1 MKKYRLIS
9 KKGEGTF
16 SEVIKAQHIEDGKYH
31 AIKCMKSHFS
41 SVSQVNNLREIQAL
55 RKLSP
60 HPNIVDLKEVLFDQ
74 PTGRLA
80 IVFELLDANLYELI
94 RGRQDYLSGRV
105 LKSYMYQLFSALNHM
120 HRKGIFHRDIKPENI
135 LVDKNGKNLKLA
147 DFGSCRGIYNK
158 QPYTEYISTRWYRA
172 PECLLTDGYYGPEMD
187 IWGAGCV
194 LFEIISLY
202 PLFPGSDEID
212 QINRINKILGSP
224 SGDILRKLKL
234 KKSKA
239 VGFGFPQQKGIG
251 IAHLIPHAES
261 DCVDLLTKSLKYD
274 MSKRITSSETMR
286 HPYFS
291 EFTGSRPVSNS
302 DEHTSK
308 ATRRHHR
315 PSLKQTEHTS
325 KHEVCAVNSELPG
338 IGSVQQA
345 SGQDSKSEDSPHS
358 SLADSLLPPKSGIVE
373 KKAVPS
379 RIYEQE
385 KPAPKNNKHGGN
397 NNKTVLP
404 PIGQTGCNGEGG
416 AKLQPF
422 DRRLARHNTLP
433 SMPTNIKKH
442 QPDTFKKKRRRQN
455 KRYAHVTSS
464 GYGTGG
470 YNPTGTNPMRA
481 NQQKL
486 PEKAKKKKIYGSMRT
501 LPSIGRRLQ

>member
-1 MKKYRLIS
+1 MKKYRLIA

-16 SEVIKAQHIEDGKYH
+16 SEVIKAQNIEDGKYH

-41 SVSQVNNLREIQAL
+41 SISQVNNLREIQAL

-60 HPNIVDLKEVLFDQ
+60 HPNIVDLNEILFDQ

-80 IVFELLDANLYELI
+80 IVFDLLDANLYELI
-94 RGRQDYLSGRV
+94 RGRQDYLSGKV
-105 LKSYMYQLFSALNHM
+105 VKSYMHQLFSSLDHM

-202 PLFPGSDEID
+202 PLFPGSDEVD
-212 QINRINKILGSP
+212 QINRIHKILGSP
-224 SGDILRKLKL
+224 SADLLRKLKL
-234 KKSKA
+234 KKSKNSG
-239 VGFGFPQQKGIG
+239 VGFPQQRGIG
-251 IAHLIPHAES
+251 ISHLIPHANE

-274 MSKRITSSETMR
+274 MSKRITSSEAMR

-291 EFTGSRPVSNS
+291 EFATSHKMTSS
-302 DEHTSK
+302 DDIASGAPRCHRTSAK
-308 ATRRHHR
+308 QAKSLSKQDGLSKMNRDL
-315 PSLKQTEHTS
+315 PSI
-325 KHEVCAVNSELPG
+325 AG
-338 IGSVQQA
+338 AQQA

-358 SLADSLLPPKSGIVE
+358 SCADSFMAPKSSLSE

-385 KPAPKNNKHGGN
+385 KPVPKKSRHHG

-404 PIGQTGCNGEGG
+404 PISQARDGIDTRVQSV
-416 AKLQPF
+416 
-422 DRRLARHNTLP
+422 DRRLARYNTLP
-433 SMPTNIKKH
+433 SMPSNLKRQ
-442 QPDTFKKKRRRQN
+442 QPEPQKKKRRRQN
-455 KRYAHVTSS
+455 KKYAHVTSS

-470 YNPTGTNPMRA
+470 YNPTGMKA
-481 NQQKL
+481 GQQKAT
-486 PEKAKKKKIYGSMRT
+486 EKLRKKKAYGSMRT
-501 LPSIGRRLQ
+501 LPSIGRRMQ